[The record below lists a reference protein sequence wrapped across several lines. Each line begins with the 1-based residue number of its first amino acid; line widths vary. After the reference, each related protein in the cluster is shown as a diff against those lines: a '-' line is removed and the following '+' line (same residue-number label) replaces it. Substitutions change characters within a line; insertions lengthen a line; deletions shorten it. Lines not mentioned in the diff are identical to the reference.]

1 MSKIE
6 NIEKTFNE
14 IACALASNEKICR
27 LLYIDKPDALTTN
40 QFTQP
45 SIEFL
50 FENKYVNTCP
60 QRQSGIQ
67 DLGRNSL
74 LILRISSVNF
84 EKDSTGVHVYADCS
98 IITNYT
104 VSMLDNNKDRA
115 LVLAGLI
122 EDELSKHKFSSA
134 IKVNVDRIESVV
146 YSEYEFGYGVSFEF
160 QDQVI
165 KKKVEI

>member
-14 IACALASNEKICR
+14 IAYALASNEKICR
-27 LLYIDKPDALTTN
+27 LLYIDTPDALTTN

-50 FENKYVNTCP
+50 FDNKYVNTCP

-104 VSMLDNNKDRA
+104 VSMLDNNKERA

-134 IKVNVDRIESVV
+134 TSLTSTKITL
-146 YSEYEFGYGVSFEF
+146 
-160 QDQVI
+160 
-165 KKKVEI
+165 

>member
-27 LLYIDKPDALTTN
+27 LLYIDTPDALTTN

-50 FENKYVNTCP
+50 FDNKYINTCP

-84 EKDSTGVHVYADCS
+84 
-98 IITNYT
+98 
-104 VSMLDNNKDRA
+104 
-115 LVLAGLI
+115 
-122 EDELSKHKFSSA
+122 
-134 IKVNVDRIESVV
+134 
-146 YSEYEFGYGVSFEF
+146 
-160 QDQVI
+160 
-165 KKKVEI
+165 